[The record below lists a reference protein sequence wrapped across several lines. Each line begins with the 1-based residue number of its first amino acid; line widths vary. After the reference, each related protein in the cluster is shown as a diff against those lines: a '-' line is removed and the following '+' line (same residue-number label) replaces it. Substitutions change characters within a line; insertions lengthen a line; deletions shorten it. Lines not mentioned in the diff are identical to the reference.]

1 MHRAFEAPHGA
12 WSLANAREAP
22 SPCQWYN
29 PPVES
34 KSWRSA
40 LERTRRSAFGRI
52 ATLLGASELSPAFW
66 DELEAHLIQAD
77 LGVDATQALIA
88 ALQSQANAEG
98 WLTGAQVRGGLRALL
113 LEQLQTAPEIGFE
126 HPPAVVILAGVNGS
140 GKTTT
145 AAKLAWRWSQAGR
158 KVLLAAA
165 DTYRAAAREQLEIWG
180 RRLGLDVIAGQPGG
194 DPGAV
199 AYDACQA
206 GRARRLDAVL
216 IDTSGRMHTEAN
228 LMAELA
234 KIVRVAERQSDGAAP
249 HVLLVLDATTGQN
262 GIQQARAFA
271 EAVRVESVV
280 LAKLDGSAKGGVGFA
295 VSRTLGLPIAY
306 VGLGEGL
313 EDLAP
318 FDPQGF
324 VDGLLAE
331 EER

>member
-1 MHRAFEAPHGA
+1 M
-12 WSLANAREAP
+12 
-22 SPCQWYN
+22 
-29 PPVES
+29 ES

-77 LGVDATQALIA
+77 LGVDATQGLIE